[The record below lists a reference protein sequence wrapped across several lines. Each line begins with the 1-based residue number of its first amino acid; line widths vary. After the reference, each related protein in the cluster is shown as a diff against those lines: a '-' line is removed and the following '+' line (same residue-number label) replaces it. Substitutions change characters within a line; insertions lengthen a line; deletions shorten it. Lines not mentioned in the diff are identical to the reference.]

1 MPSAGL
7 TFFER
12 DNCTLSFRKL
22 PFMEPSFL
30 YQNVEML
37 LDLLILFASES
48 DFSSLKMRAL

>member
-1 MPSAGL
+1 
-7 TFFER
+7 
-12 DNCTLSFRKL
+12 
-22 PFMEPSFL
+22 MEPSFL